1 MAHTDTNDI
10 LFERARAVIEPR
22 AAVVQERR
30 FRKAWTLVLRGL
42 GRSQEADAV
51 AAQLRA
57 SGFRPFVP

>member
-1 MAHTDTNDI
+1 
-10 LFERARAVIEPR
+10 VIEPR

-57 SGFRPFVP
+57 SGFRPFAP